1 VKWEDTGSRLQGL
14 WKAFQSLINVK
25 RVIIN
30 TRGALQ
36 NYPVPPPLFSS
47 ASSLQLGGTLSYRLF
62 RALLSAPKKLVRLK
76 MDNVQG
82 YGQFRDGV
90 NPYDELI
97 YPRQVSSVAETEDA
111 EGNPLVRNHGPM
123 IGHLLPLISHCTYL
137 QHLSTSTIGQ
147 DDITDP
153 AYNQTREERRYDAP
167 AAFIASTRDALET
180 LVFEQGIL
188 RRRSQEPPNTG
199 IDRRTFHQVGRPTDT
214 YFLQHILPVI
224 CSTEWK
230 KLKRVVIRGVGGKPR
245 TTDWNCLPPSGF
257 KTWEQESSI
266 IFENAESD

>member
-188 RRRSQEPPNTG
+188 RRRVRNRRILASTG
-199 IDRRTFHQVGRPTDT
+199 EHFTKLGDRRTHTF
-214 YFLQHILPVI
+214 
-224 CSTEWK
+224 CS
-230 KLKRVVIRGVGGKPR
+230 IS
-245 TTDWNCLPPSGF
+245 CL
-257 KTWEQESSI
+257 
-266 IFENAESD
+266 